1 MRNVGDRAARA
12 ARAARWALLGMLL
25 LGTAPLARA
34 DDDKGGKEPA
44 NAPSNAPGKP
54 TIADATKGAKSI
66 EGLFNPYWKDADQR
80 LWLVLGKQ
88 DLGVDFL
95 SVVSIARGQFR
106 GGGVGELLQNR
117 IIAFRR
123 LGTTLQI
130 IERNT
135 DVRAN
140 PDTPE
145 ANAVAGTYTDTVI
158 GNMTIVVEEGDK
170 LLVEPTT
177 ALMTGVFEGELPRE
191 RERSNVEWVK
201 AFPNNM
207 QIRLNTQVAGEQVE
221 LLLEFVRLPTNSG
234 FTPRAEDDRIGYFDG
249 VVEDYSTP
257 GALSPRV
264 RFIHRWKLEKVDPTA
279 AVSDVKEPI
288 VWWIERNVPREYRGY
303 VREGILEWNKAFERA
318 GFRNAIEVRQ
328 QGDAD
333 NFDANDV
340 RYNVFRW
347 GLGEDSGYAIAVST
361 AHPKTGQ
368 MLCGRVVFHE
378 GLLRGN
384 ERLFVGYRG
393 LPDGDKLVR
402 GDVQG
407 WLADHADL
415 IPFLDPNEQ
424 PEPESGAASAE
435 TASAEAAHER
445 LGGCCCRL
453 QSETLRRQYNLACLM
468 YNLRQGVPP
477 GAKVP
482 VEFTGQLIKS
492 ITMHEIGH
500 CLGLR
505 HNFKGSGLWQTMAQL
520 ADKDAT
526 AKSGLTSSVMDYL
539 PPNLGVLG
547 EPQGYYW
554 TPTIGPYDYL
564 AIEYGYK
571 DTDAKGLK
579 DVAARTE
586 QPGLAYATDEDVYER
601 ASDPRAAIWDLG
613 DPLEYAKH
621 QTRLMTTSLAG
632 LPERMVPTGE
642 SWWQALEGFSTL
654 YGGFS
659 RATTTALK
667 YLDGWYLS
675 RDHRGDVAAADPAAP
690 APPRRQREAL
700 DFLLGTVLTES
711 TARVEPGLLR
721 KLGRKNFSDEFDLN
735 AGVDI
740 NRMLSNIQIHVERS
754 LLSGT
759 TVSGLLAQRAYL
771 PPDAAANAT
780 QAAQDKPIL
789 PDELYDKV
797 TDAIFRD
804 LPRPGVALKPMPL
817 SATQRM
823 VQRDLVN
830 NLVAKATGRKE
841 AVRLSIFIME
851 TAVPGDARTLARV
864 ELHRLQA
871 GIGELLKTGRAG
883 LDTFTAAHY
892 EALADLIDSGLAAR
906 PMRELD

>member
-1 MRNVGDRAARA
+1 
-12 ARAARWALLGMLL
+12 
-25 LGTAPLARA
+25 
-34 DDDKGGKEPA
+34 
-44 NAPSNAPGKP
+44 
-54 TIADATKGAKSI
+54 
-66 EGLFNPYWKDADQR
+66 
-80 LWLVLGKQ
+80 
-88 DLGVDFL
+88 
-95 SVVSIARGQFR
+95 
-106 GGGVGELLQNR
+106 
-117 IIAFRR
+117 
-123 LGTTLQI
+123 
-130 IERNT
+130 
-135 DVRAN
+135 
-140 PDTPE
+140 
-145 ANAVAGTYTDTVI
+145 
-158 GNMTIVVEEGDK
+158 
-170 LLVEPTT
+170 
-177 ALMTGVFEGELPRE
+177 
-191 RERSNVEWVK
+191 
-201 AFPNNM
+201 
-207 QIRLNTQVAGEQVE
+207 
-221 LLLEFVRLPTNSG
+221 
-234 FTPRAEDDRIGYFDG
+234 
-249 VVEDYSTP
+249 
-257 GALSPRV
+257 
-264 RFIHRWKLEKVDPTA
+264 
-279 AVSDVKEPI
+279 
-288 VWWIERNVPREYRGY
+288 
-303 VREGILEWNKAFERA
+303 
-318 GFRNAIEVRQ
+318 
-328 QGDAD
+328 
-333 NFDANDV
+333 
-340 RYNVFRW
+340 
-347 GLGEDSGYAIAVST
+347 
-361 AHPKTGQ
+361 
-368 MLCGRVVFHE
+368 
-378 GLLRGN
+378 
-384 ERLFVGYRG
+384 
-393 LPDGDKLVR
+393 
-402 GDVQG
+402 
-407 WLADHADL
+407 
-415 IPFLDPNEQ
+415 
-424 PEPESGAASAE
+424 
-435 TASAEAAHER
+435 
-445 LGGCCCRL
+445 
-453 QSETLRRQYNLACLM
+453 
-468 YNLRQGVPP
+468 
-477 GAKVP
+477 
-482 VEFTGQLIKS
+482 
-492 ITMHEIGH
+492 
-500 CLGLR
+500 
-505 HNFKGSGLWQTMAQL
+505 
-520 ADKDAT
+520 
-526 AKSGLTSSVMDYL
+526 
-539 PPNLGVLG
+539 VLG